1 MVNRVARVH
10 MLDITYS
17 ADSLYD
23 YYIPEN
29 LREDIKPGAI
39 VSVPFGGSNRRC
51 LALVFELRGKSDYA
65 NLKPVF
71 GICDGVCLSGEMLE
85 LALFIKEHYFC
96 TIGSAVGLMIPPMA
110 LSKASFGKAA
120 SAAKTK
126 KLLSFAIPRERALE
140 LISAKNGIRGKNQIA
155 LIRYMADV
163 SERGGVQIE
172 LDEAKKLFS
181 VTAQT
186 ISALEKRGV
195 IRVTEVDR
203 FFEPY
208 PEVKKQSGTS
218 NTLSPEQQIAADRL
232 SEFCSCGKAKAALL
246 YGITGSGK
254 TRVIISVIDKTL
266 KNRRQA
272 IVLVPEIS
280 LTPQTVGLF
289 KAYYGDR
296 IAVVHSQLSAGER
309 LDMWL
314 RMKRGDMDVC
324 IGTRSAVFAPFENLG
339 LIVID
344 EEQEHTYKSDM
355 TPKYHARD
363 IARFR
368 CAKNNALMLLASA
381 TPSIESFYKAKSGA
395 YTLVELKERY
405 GKAVLPEAVICDMR
419 TETKEGNLTPIG
431 SELRSR
437 LARNLEDRNQ
447 SILFI
452 NRRGYNNFLSCPLC
466 GNVLSCSRC
475 SVSYTYHVIKG
486 SSGGYLMC
494 HYCGSREAVPE
505 KCPECGNENLRY
517 VGYGTQTVEKE
528 ISDCIPG
535 VRISRMD
542 ADTTSS
548 KFAYDDI
555 IKDFRAGK
563 ADILLGTQMV
573 TKGHDFPNVTMV
585 GVINADSSLYLSDYR
600 SNERT
605 FSLLTQ
611 VIGRCGRAEKPGTA
625 VIQTYN
631 PEHPVL
637 KMAAE
642 QEYDKF
648 YENEIASRR
657 ALVFPPFCDI
667 ALIMLSSK
675 MEDELNVSAR
685 EFAERIKQLG
695 KDEFS
700 DVGIVVFGPLEPPVY
715 KINEIFRLQFV
726 IKCRANKRTREFI
739 NRLFTEQLKKKSK
752 VSISV
757 DINPNSL

>member
-1 MVNRVARVH
+1 
-10 MLDITYS
+10 
-17 ADSLYD
+17 
-23 YYIPEN
+23 
-29 LREDIKPGAI
+29 
-39 VSVPFGGSNRRC
+39 
-51 LALVFELRGKSDYA
+51 
-65 NLKPVF
+65 
-71 GICDGVCLSGEMLE
+71 
-85 LALFIKEHYFC
+85 
-96 TIGSAVGLMIPPMA
+96 
-110 LSKASFGKAA
+110 
-120 SAAKTK
+120 
-126 KLLSFAIPRERALE
+126 
-140 LISAKNGIRGKNQIA
+140 
-155 LIRYMADV
+155 
-163 SERGGVQIE
+163 
-172 LDEAKKLFS
+172 
-181 VTAQT
+181 
-186 ISALEKRGV
+186 
-195 IRVTEVDR
+195 
-203 FFEPY
+203 
-208 PEVKKQSGTS
+208 
-218 NTLSPEQQIAADRL
+218 
-232 SEFCSCGKAKAALL
+232 
-246 YGITGSGK
+246 
-254 TRVIISVIDKTL
+254 
-266 KNRRQA
+266 
-272 IVLVPEIS
+272 
-280 LTPQTVGLF
+280 
-289 KAYYGDR
+289 
-296 IAVVHSQLSAGER
+296 
-309 LDMWL
+309 
-314 RMKRGDMDVC
+314 
-324 IGTRSAVFAPFENLG
+324 
-339 LIVID
+339 
-344 EEQEHTYKSDM
+344 
-355 TPKYHARD
+355 
-363 IARFR
+363 
-368 CAKNNALMLLASA
+368 
-381 TPSIESFYKAKSGA
+381 
-395 YTLVELKERY
+395 
-405 GKAVLPEAVICDMR
+405 
-419 TETKEGNLTPIG
+419 
-431 SELRSR
+431 
-437 LARNLEDRNQ
+437 
-447 SILFI
+447 
-452 NRRGYNNFLSCPLC
+452 
-466 GNVLSCSRC
+466 
-475 SVSYTYHVIKG
+475 
-486 SSGGYLMC
+486 MC

-726 IKCRANKRTREFI
+726 IKCRANKRTRELI